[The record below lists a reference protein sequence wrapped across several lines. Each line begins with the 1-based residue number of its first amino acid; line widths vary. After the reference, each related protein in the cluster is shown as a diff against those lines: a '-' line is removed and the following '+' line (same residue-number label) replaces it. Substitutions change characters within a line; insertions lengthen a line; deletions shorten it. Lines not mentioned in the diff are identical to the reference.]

1 VLFIDRLDRQRRKA
15 AMRAIRE
22 AEWSGASV
30 PRIALSPHPMT
41 NGYH

>member
-1 VLFIDRLDRQRRKA
+1 MLFIDRMDRERRKA

-22 AEWSGASV
+22 ADWNNLGLPTVE
-30 PRIALSPHPMT
+30 LSPHPMT